1 MLKADLHCHTV
12 YSHDSCNRL
21 DWVIRR
27 CKAAGITCLAV
38 TDHNELQGA
47 LELKKIAPFP
57 VIPGEEIDTG
67 QGEIIGLFLEQRIRP
82 MQGMEDTIGEIGSQG
97 GLVYLP
103 HPLSLCRNQ
112 PLDVDVIRGLLSKVD
127 IVEVFNSRTR
137 CESADHAW
145 LAEWIRRGGVVIS
158 AGSDAHAPHEL
169 GNVLIEMDDFS
180 SPQRLIR
187 SLAKARFSM
196 KKTSSFLRAV
206 MNHRVRSIIR
216 FCAFSPPGRP
226 AGHL

>member
-12 YSHDSCNRL
+12 YSPDSCNRL

-27 CKAAGITCLAV
+27 CVATGINCLAV
-38 TDHNELQGA
+38 TDHDEIEGA
-47 LELKKIAPFP
+47 LKLKKIAPFP

-67 QGEIIGLFLEQRIRP
+67 QGEIIGLFLKQRIRP

-97 GLVYLP
+97 GLAYLP
-103 HPLSLCRNQ
+103 HPLSICRNQ
-112 PLDVDVIRGLLSKVD
+112 PLDVGVIQGLLSKVD
-127 IVEVFNSRTR
+127 IVELFNSRTR
-137 CESADHAW
+137 RESADHAW

-180 SPQRLIR
+180 SPQEFLR
-187 SLAKARFSM
+187 SLANARFSM
-196 KKTSSFLRAV
+196 KKTSTFLRAV

-216 FCAFSPPGRP
+216 LCASSSPGRP

>member
-1 MLKADLHCHTV
+1 VLKADLHCHTV

-21 DWVIRR
+21 DWMIRR
-27 CKAAGITCLAV
+27 CRSAGITCLAV
-38 TDHNELQGA
+38 TDHDEIEGA
-47 LELKKIAPFP
+47 LRLEKIAPFP

-67 QGEIIGLFLEQRIRP
+67 QGEIIGLFLKQRIRP
-82 MQGMEDTIGEIGSQG
+82 MQGMKDTIGEIKSQG

-103 HPLSLCRNQ
+103 HPLARCRNH
-112 PLDVDVIRGLLSKVD
+112 PLDVDVIQGLLSKVD
-127 IVEVFNSRTR
+127 IVELFNSRTR
-137 CESADHAW
+137 RESTDHTW
-145 LAEWIRRGGVVIS
+145 LAEWIRQGGVVIS

-196 KKTSSFLRAV
+196 KKTSTFLRAV
-206 MNHRVRSIIR
+206 MNHRVRSLIR
-216 FCAFSPPGRP
+216 LCAFSSPDRP
-226 AGHL
+226 AGYL